1 MAGSTLI
8 DLPPLHS
15 WADIAEDRCAPAADA
30 RPLAAIMA
38 EQAADV
44 IADRIA
50 AEKAAEAAASY
61 YSTHQIPY
69 AVYQYS
75 TGPVVAPIVAPGAEF
90 AAPGAEFAAPIAELA
105 TAGAAPYERLPLS
118 VRRVFETPA
127 LYNLLCPYCQTF
139 ENFEYSGPEKLA
151 AAFCGS
157 CLVFLSRAPSNA
169 CACGNPRHLDS
180 LAKLSGKVCS
190 DCHQAAAK
198 ASRREARAKASRRE
212 ARDKG
217 RRGQRQRPGRAA
229 K

>member
-15 WADIAEDRCAPAADA
+15 WADIAEAEERGAPAAGA

-38 EQAADV
+38 EQTADV

-69 AVYQYS
+69 VVYQYS
-75 TGPVVAPIVAPGAEF
+75 TGPVVAPAFAAPI
-90 AAPGAEFAAPIAELA
+90 AAPGAEPA

-169 CACGNPRHLDS
+169 CACGNPRHLDP

-212 ARDKG
+212 ARAKS